1 LNYFKYDKNNNCLN
15 NFNFGVRILFY
26 CIRNS
31 IASKSEKEPEQAK
44 ASRFSAAL
52 LAGIVIFIWKKLKK
66 SKRCTQHKAELK
78 KLYPK
83 NTLKVGQAG

>member
-15 NFNFGVRILFY
+15 NFNFRIGFLFY

-66 SKRCTQHKAELK
+66 RVKGALNIKLNLK
-78 KLYPK
+78 SYIPK
-83 NTLKVGQAG
+83 IP